1 MKNKEYKN
9 FLFIPYEGFS
19 GVKGDCSD
27 GYLTEG
33 LDGNRR
39 IKLPHS
45 NFTLLGIV
53 DECINAPYAEEF
65 SKTVVDKDECGWY
78 YDYEL
83 GICHYEHASDSFQ
96 TLARVL
102 NLKPTDYILRDD
114 SNLLGVNSQ
123 TYKITQEQLKEAVGY
138 IYNKQENF
146 SERSLKGVRGCSTR
160 GYVDLNDF
168 SHCGNERCSSC
179 NMVRQALEDEITRIT
194 FKPYDNER

>member
-39 IKLPHS
+39 IKLPH
-45 NFTLLGIV
+45 NNYTLLGIV

-65 SKTVVDKDECGWY
+65 STEIVEKDEFGGY
-78 YDYEL
+78 LDYEL
-83 GICHYEHASDSFQ
+83 EEYNYDSASDSFQ

-102 NLKPTDYILRDD
+102 DLEPTDYILRDD
-114 SNLLGVNSQ
+114 SNLPGINPQ
-123 TYKITQEQLKEAVGY
+123 TFKIIL
-138 IYNKQENF
+138 
-146 SERSLKGVRGCSTR
+146 
-160 GYVDLNDF
+160 
-168 SHCGNERCSSC
+168 NER
-179 NMVRQALEDEITRIT
+179 
-194 FKPYDNER
+194 